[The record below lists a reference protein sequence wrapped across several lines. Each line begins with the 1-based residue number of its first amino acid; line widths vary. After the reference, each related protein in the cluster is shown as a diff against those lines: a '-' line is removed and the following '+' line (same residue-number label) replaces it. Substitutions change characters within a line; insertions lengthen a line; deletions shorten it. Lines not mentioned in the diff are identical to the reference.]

1 MSGITPLLD
10 SLLHQVLGKRV
21 DLPAARQGDRPVEPI
36 VPGGAVRALHG
47 DSRTDARG
55 PQLLA
60 PLPQTAPRGDGEAS
74 RPASSGESAGPA
86 SDSTRLSPAARTIA
100 DLLVG
105 HPGRPSA
112 ITPAAPLL
120 SSVGTPPVA
129 SLLAGLLG
137 QSIGESGLFYEAH
150 LARWYRGELPLQ
162 ALAREPQMGGW
173 LALAEEAASSP
184 RAGGGGGATSSVQM
198 PLLPESADGESLP
211 VESSFHGEEALQGGP
226 ALSREQLQGLVRH
239 QLELLVSPLL
249 RWEGEAWPGLFM
261 SLLVQAPEAERKG
274 LARPGGGGEE
284 SVQEEAQWCLRLDLE
299 LPVHGALHV
308 EAWLGARSL
317 SLSMATA
324 SPTLLDYFSR
334 TQGLLRERIG
344 QCCPGE
350 LALRCLD
357 ARQVAESSDE

>member
-21 DLPAARQGDRPVEPI
+21 DLPSARQGDRPVEPI
-36 VPGGAVRALHG
+36 VPGGAARALHG
-47 DSRTDARG
+47 DSRPDARG
-55 PQLLA
+55 PQLLS
-60 PLPQTAPRGDGEAS
+60 PLLQAAPRGDGEAS
-74 RPASSGESAGPA
+74 RPASPGESAGPA
-86 SDSTRLSPAARTIA
+86 SASTRLSPAARTIA
-100 DLLVG
+100 EVLVG

-173 LALAEEAASSP
+173 LPPAGEAASSP
-184 RAGGGGGATSSVQM
+184 RAGSASPVAPM
-198 PLLPESADGESLP
+198 PVLAEVVEGESPP
-211 VESSFHGEEALQGGP
+211 VESSIRAEQAPQGGT

-239 QLELLVSPLL
+239 QLELLVNPVL

-274 LARPGGGGEE
+274 SARPGGGGEE

-299 LPVHGALHV
+299 LPVHGALRV

-324 SPTLLDYFSR
+324 SPALLEYFSR

-357 ARQVAESSDE
+357 ARQVAEPSGE